1 MESLLP
7 ALLPPELPAWAAL
20 LLIALSAF
28 TSFISAAFGL
38 GGGVLLLAVMAE
50 LLPLAA
56 LIPVHGVIQI
66 GSNAGRALVM
76 VRHVQAAVLL
86 PFLLGGVIGA
96 ALGGV
101 LAVRVPPWLLYFGLG
116 AFVLWAAWGRGV
128 PPLGRRMV
136 ALGGAVSSF
145 LTMFFGATGPF
156 VAAVIKT
163 LNLGRMEHVGTFAAC
178 MVLQHG
184 LKIAVF
190 GLLGFAY
197 GPYLPFIVAMI
208 ATGFLGTVIGRRLLH
223 HMGDTNFQRILT
235 VVLTLLAL
243 RLLWS
248 GIEVLRQAA

>member
-7 ALLPPELPAWAAL
+7 LLLPPELPAWAAL

-38 GGGVLLLAVMAE
+38 GGGVLLLAAMAE

-56 LIPVHGVIQI
+56 LIPVHGVVQI

-76 VRHVQAAVLL
+76 WRHIQLSVLL
-86 PFLLGGVIGA
+86 PFLLGGIVGA
-96 ALGGV
+96 ALGGLTV
-101 LAVRVPPWLLYFGLG
+101 VRLPDWLLYFGLG

-128 PPLGRRMV
+128 PPLGRRAV
-136 ALGGAVSSF
+136 AVGGAVSSF

-184 LKIAVF
+184 LKIVVF

-197 GPYLPFIVAMI
+197 GPYLPFIGAMI
-208 ATGFLGTVIGRRLLH
+208 AAGFVGTVIGRRVLH
-223 HMGDTNFQRILT
+223 RMGDVNFTRALT
-235 VVLTLLAL
+235 IVLTLLAL
-243 RLLWS
+243 RLLWN
-248 GIEVLRQAA
+248 GVDALLQA